1 MKKTIPLY
9 RMSFVQFTQILYFI
23 FIGLRI
29 AESLY
34 IFYNIKSYE
43 NDYMPRFLQRLT
55 ACLHLFE
62 YCGHVRAQA
71 NTCSRLLSAAAKE
84 CGQFRQPVTVP
95 VELQG

>member
-1 MKKTIPLY
+1 MINKKESRHKAAAERQSACFLFHRARPASDYSSQMKKTIPLY

-62 YCGHVRAQA
+62 
-71 NTCSRLLSAAAKE
+71 
-84 CGQFRQPVTVP
+84 
-95 VELQG
+95 